1 MSPGRPKGDDTDS
14 AWRDTFVEELGALGP
29 EIGFP
34 RAMMRITAWMMVCD
48 PPEQSAQ
55 QIRDGLRLSAA
66 AVSAAAR
73 QLIAAGMLERVS
85 RPGDRRIYYRLASGS
100 WDAPLRA
107 KLRAGPPASCRRQ
120 GHRRRGRQ
128 GGLSADRNAGRLRVV
143 RERARPAHQ
152 DPRAIRIAFNVRCN
166 GSALTGTQGV
176 AAIGNSAHRR
186 SESGDSDQPAEQ
198 GGATAHFA

>member
-1 MSPGRPKGDDTDS
+1 MSPGRPKGDDTGS

-55 QIRDGLRLSAA
+55 QIRDGLHLSAA

-107 KLRAGPPASCRRQ
+107 KLRAL
-120 GHRRRGRQ
+120 GHLRHVADKGIAAAGAKADYRLIEMRDAFAWFESELGRHIKNRGQ
-128 GGLSADRNAGRLRVV
+128 
-143 RERARPAHQ
+143 
-152 DPRAIRIAFNVRCN
+152 
-166 GSALTGTQGV
+166 
-176 AAIGNSAHRR
+176 
-186 SESGDSDQPAEQ
+186 SG
-198 GGATAHFA
+198 